1 MASFFY
7 YATAIAE
14 SGLSVVG
21 IRSPYDQPRY
31 QVVRDVAPG
40 IEIRAYAPRVAVET
54 TMQDG
59 NDGEAFGRLFR
70 YITGANTGKH
80 SISMTVPVEEA
91 SQAIPM
97 TKPVEQAGS
106 VMRFFLPPSVAN
118 APPHPTDPAV
128 RIVTLPSTEFAVIR
142 YSGSISD
149 KAKAKELAQ
158 LRAALAKAGVQTE
171 GEPSYL
177 SYDPPF
183 ALPFVRRN
191 EVALAV
197 KP

>member
-1 MASFFY
+1 MASLFY

-14 SGLSVVG
+14 SGLSIVG

-31 QVVRDVAPG
+31 QVVRDIAPG

-54 TMQDG
+54 AMRDG

-70 YITGANTGKH
+70 YITGANSGKH
-80 SISMTVPVEEA
+80 SIAMTVPVEE
-91 SQAIPM
+91 SPQSIPM
-97 TKPVEQAGS
+97 TTPVEQAGQ
-106 VMRFFLPPSVAN
+106 VMRFFLPPAFAD
-118 APPHPTDPAV
+118 APPHPTDAAV
-128 RIVTLPSTEFAVIR
+128 RIVTLPSTEVAVIR
-142 YSGSISD
+142 YSGSITD
-149 KAKAKELAQ
+149 RVKAKELAKLQ
-158 LRAALAKAGVQTE
+158 AALRKAGVQTD

-191 EVALAV
+191 EVALPV

>member
-128 RIVTLPSTEFAVIR
+128 RIVTLPSTEFAVIP
-142 YSGSISD
+142 
-149 KAKAKELAQ
+149 L
-158 LRAALAKAGVQTE
+158 LRFDQRQGESEGAGAATGRPGKGRRANRRR
-171 GEPSYL
+171 
-177 SYDPPF
+177 
-183 ALPFVRRN
+183 ALIP
-191 EVALAV
+191 LL
-197 KP
+197 